1 MMSPGGM
8 HRKTFFKRTFS
19 KLEKGSVRGSILSL
33 CSAAVGGGVLSL
45 PFVFVL
51 SGWVIA
57 VFLIVIGALAGVW
70 SNLMIAEVAVKH
82 RLPNFDKI
90 AGKAGGKC
98 LQHLLFASI
107 MGFLVGACISY

>member
-1 MMSPGGM
+1 MMSPGGVHR

-51 SGWVIA
+51 SGWA
-57 VFLIVIGALAGVW
+57 VAIVLIIVGALAGVW
-70 SNLMIAEVAVKH
+70 SNLMIAE
-82 RLPNFDKI
+82 I
-90 AGKAGGKC
+90 A
-98 LQHLLFASI
+98 I
-107 MGFLVGACISY
+107 

>member
-8 HRKTFFKRTFS
+8 ARRTFFKRTFS

-51 SGWVIA
+51 SGWAVAIA
-57 VFLIVIGALAGVW
+57 LIVTGALAGVW
-70 SNLMIAEVAVKH
+70 SNLMIAEIAVEQK
-82 RLPNFDKI
+82 LPNFDKI

-98 LQHLLFASI
+98 MQYLLLASI
-107 MGFLVGACISY
+107 MGFLLGACISY